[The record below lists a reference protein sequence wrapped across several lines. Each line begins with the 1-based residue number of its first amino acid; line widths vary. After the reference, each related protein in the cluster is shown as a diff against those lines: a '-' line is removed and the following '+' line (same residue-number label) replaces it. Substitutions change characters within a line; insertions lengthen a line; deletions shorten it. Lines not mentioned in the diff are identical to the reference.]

1 MGGELFFSKKSQ
13 PPLNIK
19 WSVPYRP
26 PSSLVSWYDIFE
38 HQLDIASKIKS
49 HLIVLED
56 FNVNISVNSERKL
69 SNLCTSYGLSQIIK
83 DPTRVTSNTST
94 LIDHI
99 YVSNTN
105 HVGKV
110 YVPRFSI
117 SDHYSV
123 GLTWKVNVA
132 DPKLIHS
139 IIQYRKPPD

>member
-1 MGGELFFSKKSQ
+1 MDLSCHGMESVWLEIHQSSKCK
-13 PPLNIK
+13 PLLIGFI
-19 WSVPYRP
+19 YRP
-26 PSSLVSWYDIFE
+26 PSSLVSWYYIFE

-49 HLIVLED
+49 HLIVLGD
-56 FNVNISVNSERKL
+56 FDVNILVNSESKL
-69 SNLCTSYGLSQIIK
+69 SMYLLWMIK

-117 SDHYSV
+117 SDHYPA
-123 GLTWKVNVA
+123 GLT
-132 DPKLIHS
+132 
-139 IIQYRKPPD
+139 